1 MNLSFTLKSAVQLIG
16 TTFEGYRLALLGT
29 PSQQMFFWSGWLQTK
44 SENLRFHLKTA
55 EVRVSL
61 LTVHRMER
69 SVNRFEIV
77 NSDGTPDDLKDPKG

>member
-1 MNLSFTLKSAVQLIG
+1 MNLSFTFKSAVQLIG

-55 EVRVSL
+55 EVRVPL
-61 LTVHRMER
+61 LTGWKGL
-69 SVNRFEIV
+69 SI
-77 NSDGTPDDLKDPKG
+77 DLK